1 MSEAVQV
8 TDPISAHGE
17 GPVWHPGW
25 GGLRWVDML
34 VGDVLWLAADGSVR
48 RRNFGPVAAV
58 LRPRVDGG
66 AVLAVERGFS
76 LLAAGDDGFGGG
88 TEPKFLGEIWTS
100 DLVRMNEGGC
110 DPDGRFYCGSMPYDE
125 KSPIGK
131 VYRLDPDGSV
141 TVVLAGVTISNGFAF
156 SPDGGT
162 AYYVDTPTH
171 RIDAFDYSASGLTNR
186 RTTVSVPVEAG
197 GPDGLTV
204 DSEGYIWLALFG
216 GSAVH
221 RYAPDGRLDGVIEL
235 PTSQITACT
244 FGGPDLDQLYIT
256 TSQLALEPG
265 SQPLAG
271 ALFVADVG
279 VRGLPVQPFA
289 G

>member
-1 MSEAVQV
+1 MTAAEQV

-34 VGDVLWLAADGSVR
+34 VGDVLTLGDTVT
-48 RRNFGPVAAV
+48 RRNFGRVAAV
-58 LRPRVDGG
+58 MRPRTAGG
-66 AVLAVERGFS
+66 AVLAVERGFV
-76 LLAAGDDGFGGG
+76 LLDNGSDGFGAG
-88 TEPKFLGEIWTS
+88 TEPRFLGELWSS
-100 DLVRMNEGGC
+100 DDIRMNEGGC

-125 KSPIGK
+125 TSPVGK
-131 VYRLDPDGSV
+131 VYRLDPSGEVS
-141 TVVLAGVTISNGFAF
+141 VVLEGVTISNGFAF
-156 SPDGGT
+156 SPDNNV
-162 AYYVDTPTH
+162 AYYVDTPTR
-171 RIDAFDYSASGLTNR
+171 RIDAFDYDPEKGLTGR
-186 RTTVSVPVEAG
+186 RTAVAIPEEAG

-216 GSAVH
+216 GAAVH
-221 RYAPDGRLDGVIEL
+221 RYSPDGRLDGVIEL

-244 FGGPDLDQLYIT
+244 FGGPDLDKLYIT

-265 SQPLAG
+265 SQALAG
-271 ALFVADVG
+271 ALFVAEVG
-279 VRGLPVQPFA
+279 VRGLPVHPFA